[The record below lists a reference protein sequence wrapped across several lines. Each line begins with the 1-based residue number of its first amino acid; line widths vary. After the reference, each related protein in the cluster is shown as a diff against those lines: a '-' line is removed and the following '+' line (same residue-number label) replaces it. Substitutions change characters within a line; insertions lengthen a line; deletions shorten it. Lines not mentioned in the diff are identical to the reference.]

1 MRPVLLQKLQLVSKS
16 VCLSSRQSRVLGTL
30 VIPAKTAELQQA
42 LALGGNGAV
51 VRRLAANAGSVML
64 TANG

>member
-1 MRPVLLQKLQLVSKS
+1 
-16 VCLSSRQSRVLGTL
+16 VLGTL

-42 LALGGNGAV
+42 LALGRNGAV